1 MLFRLLYNREPKDPV
16 NQDRQQKASCVII
29 VSLAYGTYSF
39 SCSLA
44 QLIQPQTGHYHMQS
58 SPLSTRSGPLFPA
71 PLALPLRL
79 LPPFVHSRTLVTTLN
94 KLFEDSI
101 RTGELDFL
109 LDRLVHISIEDA
121 GVDYRLTF
129 NGKNLLAGDQK
140 QTPDLTLKG
149 TLYNYML
156 LASRREDADTMFF
169 SRRLHMQGDT
179 ELGLYVKNFL
189 DGLDMDSNTVPAMFE
204 SAIRKSLPWYERLFG

>member
-1 MLFRLLYNREPKDPV
+1 M
-16 NQDRQQKASCVII
+16 
-29 VSLAYGTYSF
+29 
-39 SCSLA
+39 
-44 QLIQPQTGHYHMQS
+44 
-58 SPLSTRSGPLFPA
+58 
-71 PLALPLRL
+71 
-79 LPPFVHSRTLVTTLN
+79 TTLN